1 MGHTFRAGPVRVG
14 RVWLDNIRLHKDSK
28 PFQVSRG
35 VRQGDTSS
43 PKLFTACLEKVFR
56 KLNWS
61 RRGILIDGEYLS
73 HLRFAD
79 DIIIFTRNIAELHQ
93 MLQELNQAS
102 LEVGLSM
109 NFKKTKI
116 MRNKHAEDTNRKIT
130 IDSNE
135 IEEVDHYIYL
145 GQRISMETAS
155 KEQEIK
161 RRITLGWQ
169 AFGRASAIFK
179 NKEIPT
185 CLKRQVYNE
194 CIIPTVT
201 YGSETWNLTKIQS
214 MKLRSMQRAHERIML
229 NITWRDHKTAE
240 WIREQTKLR
249 DILETI
255 NNSPSDLSDYRPIA
269 ITSVVMKCFE
279 KIVLHHLLDLTKGM
293 QDPFQFA
300 YKPNRSIE
308 DAILTLLHNTFL
320 HTNNPK
326 SYVRILFADFSSAF
340 NTIKPYHLAKKLVRL
355 NISPKLVIWIINF
368 LSHRKQFV
376 RFKGVL
382 SGERSISTG
391 VPQGCVL
398 SPVLFTLYTNDCT
411 GTENTIFIKYSDD
424 TAIVDLS
431 NSIPHYIEE
440 VDRFTTW
447 CKANF
452 LDLNVA
458 KTKELLIDF
467 RKQPPAVSPITIDG
481 EIVERVEK
489 YKYLGIILDNKL
501 KFDSNVLNIYKKCH
515 YRIYCL
521 QRLRNIGINSKIL
534 ALYYQSCVETL
545 VTSCLICW
553 YGSVNLRSKKLL
565 NNIVK
570 VCSKTVGIEQ
580 KSLHNIFNN
589 SVKKKAKVIM
599 SDRNHALS
607 MCYELLPSGRRYRC
621 LKVKPR
627 TQKSFIPYS
636 IRLLNSTS

>member
-1 MGHTFRAGPVRVG
+1 MDRKIVQA
-14 RVWLDNIRLHKDSK
+14 
-28 PFQVSRG
+28 
-35 VRQGDTSS
+35 
-43 PKLFTACLEKVFR
+43 KLR
-56 KLNWS
+56 K
-61 RRGILIDGEYLS
+61 
-73 HLRFAD
+73 
-79 DIIIFTRNIAELHQ
+79 ELK
-93 MLQELNQAS
+93 E
-102 LEVGLSM
+102 G
-109 NFKKTKI
+109 KRKYKTKI
-116 MRNKHAEDTNRKIT
+116 ENLFKSKNVAVTWKGLKTLTGENSHGQSQSSMTTGERRTF
-130 IDSNE
+130 SNNLNDFFCRYE
-135 IEEVDHYIYL
+135 NVDHNLNMSDLINRTS
-145 GQRISMETAS
+145 GQSPYDGFTI
-155 KEQEIK
+155 
-161 RRITLGWQ
+161 
-169 AFGRASAIFK
+169 
-179 NKEIPT
+179 NKEDVKMVFTKVNVRKSVGPDGICSKLLKVCAPQLCQVFSTLFTWSLKDCIVPGLWKTSMICPIP
-185 CLKRQVYNE
+185 K
-194 CIIPTVT
+194 
-201 YGSETWNLTKIQS
+201 
-214 MKLRSMQRAHERIML
+214 
-229 NITWRDHKTAE
+229 
-240 WIREQTKLR
+240 
-249 DILETI
+249 

-570 VCSKTVGIEQ
+570 ACSKTVGIEH

-589 SVKKKAKVIM
+589 SVKK
-599 SDRNHALS
+599 R
-607 MCYELLPSGRRYRC
+607 
-621 LKVKPR
+621 
-627 TQKSFIPYS
+627 QK
-636 IRLLNSTS
+636 